1 MQSPAMPVFDLAV
14 IPDRSSVVVRIEGE
28 LDLAT
33 APRLAE
39 AIQELREVGWDVIV
53 LDLAAADFV
62 DSTGLRLLLD
72 IQEQARREGWRF
84 ALRGECGAFDRLLC
98 VTGLRDWFARA

>member
-1 MQSPAMPVFDLAV
+1 MHSPTMPVFDFAV
-14 IPDRSSVVVRIEGE
+14 LPDRSSVLVRIEGE

-39 AIQELREVGWDVIV
+39 AVEELREVGWDVIV

-62 DSTGLRLLLD
+62 DATGLRLLLELD
-72 IQEQARREGWRF
+72 GRARCEGWRF

-98 VTGLRDWFARA
+98 VTGLRDWFTRA